1 MTRPLTTSILLVA
14 MARLTATAQDTSEQP
29 TPAAAPPAKAA
40 SPDFPRGPRV
50 GGHFGLA
57 LPIVTFSNDGT
68 AAIGRDF
75 AAVGVTPGVTLKLTE
90 RWAID
95 FEFVAVGRWEFG
107 KGGAADRSRTVFVVD
122 PGVVY
127 NFGPVAAGLRLA
139 VGIGDPMNYGLIPIL
154 VVPFK
159 VSRVLSYFLELDLP
173 VFVTA
178 IAGTPATAASP
189 ATDSRA
195 IGSFGLQLQ
204 TGFSF

>member
-1 MTRPLTTSILLVA
+1 M
-14 MARLTATAQDTSEQP
+14 
-29 TPAAAPPAKAA
+29 
-40 SPDFPRGPRV
+40 
-50 GGHFGLA
+50 A
-57 LPIVTFSNDGT
+57 LPIVTVSNDGT

-75 AAVGVTPGVTLKLTE
+75 AAVGITPGITLKLTD

-107 KGGAADRSRTVFVVD
+107 KNGAADRSRTVFVVD

-139 VGIGDPMNYGLIPIL
+139 VGIGDPMNYGVIPIF

-159 VSRVLSYFLELDLP
+159 VSRLLSYFLELDLP

-178 IAGTPATAASP
+178 IAGTPAIGATP
-189 ATDSRA
+189 AVDSRVV
-195 IGSFGLQLQ
+195 GSFNIQLQ